1 MEAGQEHNPLP
12 GSKPLSEGVEI
23 RPAEVGEIAELMPL
37 MRGYCDFYE
46 SNPSDEGLRAFAETV
61 ITDSHWGA
69 LFIARQDGV
78 AVGFAAL
85 AWKWSSLRGSLIGY
99 LDDLF
104 VSEQARGGGIA
115 DALISACAE
124 VARDKGASALT
135 WLTADDNERAQR
147 VYDRLG
153 AEYGNFREYELEL

>member
-1 MEAGQEHNPLP
+1 MDADREPEKLP
-12 GSKPLSEGVEI
+12 GSKPLIEGVEI

-46 SNPSDEGLRAFAETV
+46 SNPSDQGLKDFAEAV
-61 ITDSHWGA
+61 ITDPRWGA
-69 LFIARQDGV
+69 LFIARQGV
-78 AVGFAAL
+78 EAVGFAAL
-85 AWKWSSLRGSLIGY
+85 AWKWSSLRGALVGY

-104 VSEQARGGGIA
+104 VAEGARGGGIA
-115 DALISACAE
+115 DALISACADL
-124 VARDKGASALT
+124 ARDRGAAALT

-153 AEYGNFREYELEL
+153 AEYGTYREYDLEL